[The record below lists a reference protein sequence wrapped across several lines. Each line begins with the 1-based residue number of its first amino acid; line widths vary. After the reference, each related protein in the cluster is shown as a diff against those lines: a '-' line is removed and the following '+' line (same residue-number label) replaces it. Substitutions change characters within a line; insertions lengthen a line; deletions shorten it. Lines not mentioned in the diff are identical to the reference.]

1 MADDETPE
9 ETAASADADAVEEPA
24 GAESS
29 ETAASAG
36 ADAVEESAGADA
48 AEPEEKLHPKQ
59 ARKRAR
65 SRAGGPAKPARSIE
79 ERQAERL
86 ALRKAKAVA
95 RTRRRGQE
103 KAKKKAAGTSAAPT
117 PAAERVE
124 GNPLVRRGTVV
135 SAKPD
140 KTITVRID
148 TARRHRR
155 YEKIVRSSTTLHA
168 HDEANDANE
177 GDVVQ
182 IVECRPLSRLKRW
195 KLVEVLERAK

>member
-9 ETAASADADAVEEPA
+9 ANAEAESVEETPA
-24 GAESS
+24 PEAAESS
-29 ETAASAG
+29 PEAPEAAA
-36 ADAVEESAGADA
+36 AEP
-48 AEPEEKLHPKQ
+48 AEPEEKLHPKE

-65 SRAGGPAKPARSIE
+65 SRAGGPAKAARTPQ
-79 ERQAERL
+79 ERQDERV

-103 KAKKKAAGTSAAPT
+103 KAKKRAAGPAGSPT
-117 PAAERVE
+117 PVAERAE

-168 HDEANDANE
+168 HDETNDANE